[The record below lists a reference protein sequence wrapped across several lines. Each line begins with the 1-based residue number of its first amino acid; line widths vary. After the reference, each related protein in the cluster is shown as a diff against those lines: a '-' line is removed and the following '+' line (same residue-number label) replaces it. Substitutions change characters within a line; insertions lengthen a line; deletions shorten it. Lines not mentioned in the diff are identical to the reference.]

1 MINMFYSNDLWSSD
15 FTYPQIRSGLIGYS
29 FLSAICTAYS
39 VSIIE
44 DHAFNSIGV
53 ILTHFLKLFIF

>member
-1 MINMFYSNDLWSSD
+1 MFFYSNDLWSSD
-15 FTYPQIRSGLIGYS
+15 LTSSPQMRSGLIGYS

-53 ILTHFLKLFIF
+53 IRITNLSLKWV